1 MAKWSRIGK
10 GFWLFLGGALVL
22 SGCVTSEV
30 HRLIPHK
37 VDKEGLAHPSPA
49 LPSQEEGSLWSPS
62 HSANLYS
69 DVKARNVGDI
79 VTISI
84 VESARASKNAETKT
98 ARDSGLN
105 ASWTGIFELITKGW
119 KFHKTPIGTSH
130 QIDFSNQFDGKGETT
145 RSSSMNAYITARV
158 VQVFPNGNLLIRG
171 TRLIQINNEN
181 QYISIEGIVRPEDIS
196 STNVVLSTYIA
207 EAKIELTGYGAI
219 SDKQRPGWLVHLLDW
234 LWPF

>member
-1 MAKWSRIGK
+1 MISVKMCLSLLATVI
-10 GFWLFLGGALVL
+10 FLAGCMTPEVQRLVPRSLEKEVL
-22 SGCVTSEV
+22 SSPSSMVLQ
-30 HRLIPHK
+30 R
-37 VDKEGLAHPSPA
+37 DEGA
-49 LPSQEEGSLWSPS
+49 LWSPS
-62 HSANLYS
+62 NPIDLYS

-105 ASWTGIFELITKGW
+105 ANWTGIFELLTKGW
-119 KFHKTPIGTSH
+119 KINRTPIGTSH

-158 VQVFPNGNLLIRG
+158 VHVFPNGNLLIRG

-196 STNVVLSTYIA
+196 SANIVLSTYIA
-207 EAKIELTGYGAI
+207 EAKIELSGYGAI